1 MPSLAGGDDGPVIIT
16 NRPALL
22 SHGNLEG
29 RRIVLDVVERGLQ
42 ATDPYANAKKLIHV
56 HGNRLTIGHQDV
68 SVRDA
73 AGRPLGSTALT
84 LHLSDLGNIYVVGGG
99 KAAQRMAKA
108 MEDVLGDR
116 ITDGHICAKK
126 GEVVELT
133 RIGVTL
139 AGHPI
144 PDADS
149 VQGATRIFDIERQA
163 KKGDLVFVA
172 ESGGGTALMTLPAP
186 GVTLEDIQEVTR
198 LLYFECGASIMDVNA
213 VRSHLVTLRGRHGR
227 NVGDATLIVFNTAP
241 TPPGLRERSYVRRYR
256 GRPGY
261 SGAIDVLKKHRLWN
275 RVSPSVRMYLEKADP
290 RYGGIRPGELAGRP
304 QYHFR
309 VLGPEDMLEAAAAKA
324 RELGVKAAIVA
335 SSPDEIEARA
345 FSQTLACMAVEIE
358 VYGRPFPPP
367 CALIAGGELL
377 VATGETTG
385 IGGRNQ
391 EFALSAAPM
400 IEGSTQIVVAS
411 VDSDGT
417 DGPTDVAGGIVDGD
431 TMTRAQEV
439 GVDVLDELNRHNSFG
454 ALTKLDDAIL
464 TGARGTNVQDL
475 RVIYIGEA

>member
-1 MPSLAGGDDGPVIIT
+1 MILR

-22 SHGNLEG
+22 AHGNREG
-29 RRIVLDVVERGLQ
+29 RRLVLDVLESGLQ
-42 ATDPYANAKKLIHV
+42 ATDPYPNAKQLLQV
-56 HGNRLTIGHQDV
+56 DGNRLTIGHRDVPVQD
-68 SVRDA
+68 A
-73 AGRPLGSTALT
+73 EGRPVASSTLIFHRAE
-84 LHLSDLGNIYVVGGG
+84 LGNIYVVGGG

-108 MEDVLGDR
+108 IEDVLGDW
-116 ITDGHICAKK
+116 ITDGHVCAKK
-126 GEVVELT
+126 GETVELT

-139 AGHPI
+139 AGHPL

-149 VQGATRIFDIERQA
+149 VHGATRIMEIECKAQR
-163 KKGDLVFVA
+163 GDLVFVA

-186 GVTLEDIQEVTR
+186 GITLEDIREVTCR
-198 LLYFECGASIMDVNA
+198 LYFECGASIMDLNA

-227 NVGDATLIVFNTAP
+227 NVGDATLIVFTTAP

-261 SGAIDVLKKHRLWN
+261 RGAIDVLKKYRLWKQ
-275 RVSPSVRMYLEKADP
+275 VSPSVRRFLEAADP
-290 RYGGIRPGELAGRP
+290 RYGAIQPGELKGKP

-309 VLGPEDMLEAAAAKA
+309 VLGPEDMLAAAEAKA
-324 RELGVKAAIVA
+324 RALGVNAAIVA
-335 SSPDEIEARA
+335 SSPDEIEARP
-345 FSQTLACMAVEIE
+345 FSQTLTSMAVEIE
-358 VYGRPFPPP
+358 VYRRPFTPP
-367 CALIAGGELL
+367 CVLIAGGELL
-377 VATGETTG
+377 VTTGKTTG

-417 DGPTDVAGGIVDGD
+417 DGPTDAAGGIVDGY
-431 TMTRAQEV
+431 TMARAKEA
-439 GVDVLDELNRHNSFG
+439 GVDVLDALHRHNAFG
-454 ALTKLDDAIL
+454 ALTTLDDAIF

-475 RVIYIGEA
+475 RVLYVGEA